1 MKESTAHDVTCHCSF
16 ELYPFAH
23 FWVPNAYIR
32 KCHLFSLKGLSR
44 TLSSRTLASKHN
56 KTTFGFKSM
65 RVLKNI
71 CAQQRD
77 ASPAG

>member
-1 MKESTAHDVTCHCSF
+1 MKDSTAHDVTCHCSF

-23 FWVPNAYIR
+23 FWVPYAYIR
-32 KCHLFSLKGLSR
+32 KCHLFSLKEL
-44 TLSSRTLASKHN
+44 SRTLASKHN

-65 RVLKNI
+65 RVLNNI

-77 ASPAG
+77 ASPAR